1 MDSLVFAVVALINSV
16 VGFLAV
22 VAVGMV
28 VVVLLQVGIAV
39 VAPALA
45 LGVGCVGAFAPI
57 PVNPYLRFLR
67 LLMQLPNLELANMP
81 ICLAWAN
88 SFPSPSPD
96 SCHQDPVPDQYPV
109 VCRTRLELFL

>member
-1 MDSLVFAVVALINSV
+1 MDLLVFAVVALKNSV

-28 VVVLLQVGIAV
+28 VVVLLQVEIAV
-39 VAPALA
+39 VVPALA
-45 LGVGCVGAFAPI
+45 LGVACVGAFAPI
-57 PVNPYLRFLR
+57 PASPYLRFLR

-88 SFPSPSPD
+88 SFPSPSPE